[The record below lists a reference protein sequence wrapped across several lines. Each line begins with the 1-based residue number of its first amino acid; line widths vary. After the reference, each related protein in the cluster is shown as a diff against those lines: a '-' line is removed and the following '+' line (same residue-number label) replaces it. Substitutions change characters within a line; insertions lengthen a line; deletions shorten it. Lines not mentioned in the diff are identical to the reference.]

1 MLGVSLLGWPV
12 TPRSPQPRSS
22 ILMMTKLGCVEVRLS
37 PAQQEAEERSSNSSS
52 VGMGIATLLLLQLF
66 TSYRFKGR

>member
-22 ILMMTKLGCVEVRLS
+22 ILMMTKLGCVVVRLS
-37 PAQQEAEERSSNSSS
+37 PGQQEDSSS
-52 VGMGIATLLLLQLF
+52 SSGGGRSIATLLLL
-66 TSYRFKGR
+66 